1 MASFAIT
8 TVLFEDNTRRGTGR
22 YCSAVKDATMA
33 DGWDECIDMES
44 LLCTELGDLG
54 RSLIGKYPLSA
65 SSISSVIIIKACSAQ
80 AVNFVY
86 YEMYSERRMTK
97 SPEP

>member
-8 TVLFEDNTRRGTGR
+8 TVFFEDRTKRGTGR
-22 YCSAVKDATMA
+22 YCRAVKDATMA
-33 DGWDECIDMES
+33 EGCDECMDIES

-65 SSISSVIIIKACSAQ
+65 SSRSAVIMIKSSSVQ
-80 AVNFVY
+80 AVSFVDY
-86 YEMYSERRMTK
+86 K
-97 SPEP
+97 ICPEKGA